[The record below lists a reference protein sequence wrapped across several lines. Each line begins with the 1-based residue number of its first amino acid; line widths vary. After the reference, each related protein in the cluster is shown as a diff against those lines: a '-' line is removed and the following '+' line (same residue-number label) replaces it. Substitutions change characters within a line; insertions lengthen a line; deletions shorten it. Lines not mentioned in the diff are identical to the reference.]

1 MIRSLSRRLMLP
13 AALGAVLAV
22 VAAAPATAAPA
33 TSASASAPSRG
44 ADAGADALTA
54 SYGEGDHCSVN
65 LDSGVRVC
73 AASPSALADAVYET
87 TGQVLVYDAA
97 KTTESTRSMRVA
109 AAAATYALGTIY
121 SYPNYGGRSY
131 TATSS
136 YSCTQ
141 GLAFTFSNLGSIGWN
156 DDIDSFKSYSGC
168 KTKLWEHPGFS
179 GATYGYYSY
188 DNDLGS
194 WRNRASAIR
203 WD

>member
-1 MIRSLSRRLMLP
+1 MIRKLSRRLLLP
-13 AALGAVLAV
+13 AALGALLAIGAV
-22 VAAAPATAAPA
+22 APAA
-33 TSASASAPSRG
+33 ASAPGSG
-44 ADAGADALTA
+44 ESGSTLTA
-54 SYGEGDHCSVN
+54 THGDGDHCSVN
-65 LDSGVRVC
+65 IDTGVRVC
-73 AASPSALADAVYET
+73 ADRQSELPDAVYEA
-87 TGQVLVYDAA
+87 TGEVLVYG
-97 KTTESTRSMRVA
+97 TESVKTDSTSSARMA

-141 GLAFTFSNLGSIGWN
+141 GLAFTFSDLGSIGWN

-168 KTKLWEHPGFS
+168 RTKLWEHPGFS

>member
-1 MIRSLSRRLMLP
+1 MIRNLARRLLLP
-13 AALGAVLAV
+13 AALGALLATG
-22 VAAAPATAAPA
+22 AAAPAAASGLGDGGL
-33 TSASASAPSRG
+33 SA
-44 ADAGADALTA
+44 DLTA
-54 SYGEGDHCSVN
+54 SHGEGDHCSVN
-65 LDSGVRVC
+65 IDTGVRVC
-73 AASPSALADAVYET
+73 AATASELADAVYEA
-87 TGQVLVYDAA
+87 TGEVLVYGTASRTGSTTDA
-97 KTTESTRSMRVA
+97 RMA

-141 GLAFTFSNLGSIGWN
+141 GLAFTFSDLGAIGWN

-188 DNDLGS
+188 DSDLGS